1 MTLVSTCRLSQLNLP
16 TQLLEAQS
24 FVRREVREGFVLFF
38 FSFLDPSFTLL
49 PSAGLYDG
57 LHYVCASLTHCDP
70 WWKILVENLF
80 SLWSISAEPIYSALK
95 AQSIVHCEVCEAF
108 ILFLDPSFTPLPLA
122 GLYEGLHY
130 LDQFGTIQNL
140 QGAFILKTSSCS
152 GTIFWRFLQQT
163 GSNRWNIL

>member
-24 FVRREVREGFVLFF
+24 REVREGFVLFF

-70 WWKILVENLF
+70 WWKILIENLF
-80 SLWSISAEPIYSALK
+80 SLWSISAEPIHSALK
-95 AQSIVHCEVCEAF
+95 AQSFLCREVREGFVLFFFLFFGSKFYSSSISWPLRRPPLRLCKPYPLWSLMENFSWQF
-108 ILFLDPSFTPLPLA
+108 IFTLIHLSLTKL
-122 GLYEGLHY
+122 G
-130 LDQFGTIQNL
+130 N
-140 QGAFILKTSSCS
+140 
-152 GTIFWRFLQQT
+152 
-163 GSNRWNIL
+163 